1 MRRREVAR
9 EIRSAAR
16 SWAEN
21 ADDDEEDRSMAKLY
35 RADAKDLMRV
45 AQLVDAGRIQQA
57 RDACNMDTI
66 VRDQLPN
73 SFFDLLEKHDVQW

>member
-9 EIRSAAR
+9 EIREAAR
-16 SWAEN
+16 VWEAN
-21 ADDDEEDRSMAKLY
+21 ADEDDRDMANIYRS
-35 RADAKDLMRV
+35 DAKELMRV
-45 AQLVDAGRIQQA
+45 AQLVDAGRIQKA